1 MGRILRSREQL
12 KLLGDYLI
20 MCRSGAL
27 KELSKRL
34 DHRHYLLEC
43 PHKYSVAD
51 LRQIA
56 DGVFETFLQSLL
68 QFASHH
74 VYSCDLCT
82 QRGFICQICNSS
94 SIIFPFEFDT
104 TTRCSECKTVFHRDC
119 HARAPSCPR
128 CERRQRYQRRLEAG
142 TEPSL

>member
-34 DHRHYLLEC
+34 DHRHYLLEY

-74 VYSCDLCT
+74 VYNCDLCT
-82 QRGFICQICNSS
+82 QRGFICQLCNSS
-94 SIIFPFEFDT
+94 DIIFPFEFDT
-104 TTRCSECKTVFHRDC
+104 TTRSVTPLSPLPA
-119 HARAPSCPR
+119 ARAP
-128 CERRQRYQRRLEAG
+128 
-142 TEPSL
+142 PSLCPACSQEPGPSLEPF